1 MGISL
6 IFILFLI
13 IDLIL
18 LRISYTKKRFVL
30 LFISLSG
37 LILISLVLVSVI
49 FFFPDYL

>member
-1 MGISL
+1 MGFSL

-13 IDLIL
+13 MDLIL
-18 LRISYTKKRFVL
+18 LRISYKKKRFGL
-30 LFISLSG
+30 LFLSLSG